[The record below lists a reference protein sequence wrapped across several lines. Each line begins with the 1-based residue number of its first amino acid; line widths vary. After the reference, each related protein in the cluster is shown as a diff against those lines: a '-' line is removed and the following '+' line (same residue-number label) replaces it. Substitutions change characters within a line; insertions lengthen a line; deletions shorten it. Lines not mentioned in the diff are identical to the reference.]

1 MITDKLMKN
10 SKKFHAKDSVPNF
23 MVIRSQF
30 SNLLKFLFF
39 SLFMYMLIWAIEN
52 DDDDDDYYY
61 YYSLTP

>member
-1 MITDKLMKN
+1 
-10 SKKFHAKDSVPNF
+10 

-30 SNLLKFLFF
+30 SNFLKFLFF

>member
-1 MITDKLMKN
+1 
-10 SKKFHAKDSVPNF
+10 

-30 SNLLKFLFF
+30 SNFLKFLFF

-52 DDDDDDYYY
+52 DDDDDDDDDDDY